1 MTFNFNFSTTI
12 PYYAPFYIGNPG
24 VDSDKRIL
32 YSTLS
37 NDIEDIT
44 TYYSDIS
51 ISIINPNYIDN
62 SYIIIIPSFKNN
74 SQSFSQT
81 RFNVTNDQKRLN
93 SLSIYLTCNGGV
105 IAYSYCIDI
114 SIVIDHDDYY
124 LIFANLDGISTEFY
138 YDIPSEQA
146 RNNKQYRLNNDDFG
160 SNWTNQHPSTSNH
173 VPYYTEKQRLD
184 PKIYM
189 TSDICATTIID
200 TLYTDSSNNNISFS
214 KFFLNANASQYKYI
228 ASTDNVGASY
238 ENIFNDIFNFQPHAS
253 KYGFQN
259 RIFFNYNIDPNKPD
273 SSIVH
278 TFNINKIVP
287 GITSNPIQI
296 DNSAAQ
302 IGGTININSS
312 AFNKTCKIIN
322 GYNFETLTY
331 DPNNIFG
338 VQGLPAFDVAIT
350 KQNSENLTKIQLYN
364 LYINRDIQK
373 LSNITFGDAFSDLVN
388 SPPERESLDCTSRD
402 ISSINSVI
410 NNNNFKWFTD
420 LTYVA
425 NHYPNLLNHY
435 GNANSGLK
443 DNNKIILNKF
453 LYKASMPNLPKNKKY
468 AFLANRKTKNINR
481 IIHPHLNVK
490 NDTCNQLKFR
500 F

>member
-1 MTFNFNFSTTI
+1 MSFNFNFSTSPI

-24 VDSDKRIL
+24 SYTKERIL

-37 NDIEDIT
+37 NDIEDIYT
-44 TYYSDIS
+44 NYSDLS
-51 ISIINPNYIDN
+51 ISIINPNYMDN

-74 SQSFSQT
+74 SYSLNDT
-81 RFNVTNDQKRLN
+81 RFIVDKNDKEILN
-93 SLSIYLTCNGGV
+93 SLSIYLTCNGGA
-105 IAYSYCIDI
+105 IAYSYYIDI
-114 SIVIDHDDYY
+114 SSIEEYNNNYY
-124 LIFANLDGISTEFY
+124 LIFANLQGISTEFY
-138 YDIPSEQA
+138 YDYNSEQA
-146 RNNKQYRLNNDDFG
+146 RNNKQYRLNQDDIG
-160 SNWTNQHPSTSNH
+160 HNWNNQPINPSNH
-173 VPYYTEKQRLD
+173 VPYYIQKHPLD

-189 TSDICATTIID
+189 TSDICASTIID
-200 TLYTDSSNNNISFS
+200 TLYTKSSNNNISFS
-214 KFFLNANASQYKYI
+214 KFFLNASPSQYNYI
-228 ASTDNVGASY
+228 SHTGSLY

-253 KYGFQN
+253 KNGFQN
-259 RIFFNYNIDPNKPD
+259 RIFFNYNIDANKPD
-273 SSIVH
+273 SDIVH
-278 TFNINKIVP
+278 TTNINKLVP
-287 GITSNPIQI
+287 GIITNPIQV
-296 DNSAAQ
+296 DNSGAQ
-302 IGGTININSS
+302 IGGTINIKSS

-350 KQNSENLTKIQLYN
+350 KKNSENLTKIQLYN

-388 SPPERESLDCTSRD
+388 SPPGRENLDCISRD

-425 NHYPNLLNHY
+425 NHYPNLLNIY
-435 GNANSGLK
+435 GDANSGLK

-481 IIHPHLNVK
+481 IIHPHLNLK
-490 NDTCNQLKFR
+490 NDTCNQLIFR

>member
-1 MTFNFNFSTTI
+1 MSFNFNFSTQI
-12 PYYAPFYIGNPG
+12 PYYAPFYIGNPTAHTPQ
-24 VDSDKRIL
+24 RIL

-51 ISIINPNYIDN
+51 ISSINPNYMDN
-62 SYIIIIPSFKNN
+62 SYIIIIPSYKNN
-74 SQSFSQT
+74 SQSFNQT
-81 RFNVTNDQKRLN
+81 RFNVKNDQKRLN

-105 IAYSYCIDI
+105 IAYSYYIDI
-114 SIVIDHDDYY
+114 SNVSEHDDNY
-124 LIFANLDGISTEFY
+124 LIFANLRGISTEFY

-146 RNNKQYRLNNDDFG
+146 RNNKKYRLNNDDFG
-160 SNWTNQHPSTSNH
+160 SNWTNQPPSSSNQ
-173 VPYYTEKQRLD
+173 VPYYTPKQPLD
-184 PKIYM
+184 PVIYM
-189 TSDICATTIID
+189 TSDICANTIID
-200 TLYTDSSNNNISFS
+200 TLYTESSINDISFS
-214 KFFLNANASQYKYI
+214 KFFLNATHGEYNYI
-228 ASTDNVGASY
+228 PPTHTVGASY
-238 ENIFNDIFNFQPHAS
+238 ETIFNNIFNFPPGTS

-259 RIFFNYNIDPNKPD
+259 RIFFNYNIDPNKPSAD
-273 SSIVH
+273 NVH
-278 TFNINKIVP
+278 TTNINKLVP

-296 DNSAAQ
+296 DNSGAQ
-302 IGGTININSS
+302 IGGTINFNSS

-350 KQNSENLTKIQLYN
+350 KKNSENLTKNQLYN

-373 LSNITFGDAFSDLVN
+373 LSNITFGEAFSDLV
-388 SPPERESLDCTSRD
+388 SPPGRESLDCTSRD
-402 ISSINSVI
+402 ISNINSVI

-481 IIHPHLNVK
+481 IIHPQLNVK
-490 NDTCNQLKFR
+490 NDTCNQLIFR